1 MNQTQ
6 KNGKKPSFEPDF
18 GPFNPNLGFK
28 FCVCVCILP
37 LLDVRHYCK
46 LSLYAISKK
55 PSEPN

>member
-6 KNGKKPSFEPDF
+6 KNGKKPSFEPDLAPLTQIWASNF
-18 GPFNPNLGFK
+18 
-28 FCVCVCILP
+28 VCVCILP

-55 PSEPN
+55 PNEPN